1 MHRPTDPL
9 GANADPLIEAALKRL
24 TISSDL
30 NADLMAMLDIAI
42 RLTGANMGTLQ
53 RYDDHTNSL
62 KLVAGRG
69 FSSHT
74 LGFFGIVRRDTNSS
88 CAAAFTQRMR
98 VFVEDI
104 ATNYLFVGT
113 PELDMLSAEGVKA
126 VQSTPLISSSGRLRG
141 MVSTHF
147 HKAQTESAF
156 DHAPLDRL
164 AVRIADSLEER
175 ESRVARSQNSAT
187 SGGLT

>member
-1 MHRPTDPL
+1 MHRLTDPL
-9 GANADPLIEAALKRL
+9 EADADPLIEAALKRL

-42 RLTGANMGTLQ
+42 RLTGADMGTLQ
-53 RYDDHTNSL
+53 RYDDHTDSL

-69 FSSHT
+69 FSSRT
-74 LGFFGIVRRDTNSS
+74 LGFFRIVRRHTNSS

-113 PELDMLSAEGVKA
+113 PELDMLSAEGVAA
-126 VQSTPLISSSGRLRG
+126 VQTTPLISSSGRLRG
-141 MVSTHF
+141 VVSTLF
-147 HKAQTESAF
+147 HEAKTESAF

-164 AVRIADSLEER
+164 ALRIADSLEER
-175 ESRVARSQNSAT
+175 ESRVVES
-187 SGGLT
+187 